1 MIKFKICEFLTYWLK
16 IIDLFH
22 VNPFFFFLQ
31 AIIKSWI
38 KQLKIKLENVSFKHL
53 EKNMTCLKKAVSA
66 SVTLSFA
73 LTLTWDDRYSF
84 QGSKNSERSQR
95 RHTTQIHKLCYISE
109 TWRVRNQTLPDI
121 QHTGRSRHRVAVGF
135 KGQTDVAHLN
145 VFSAYLELLKSFS
158 KLWVPWMCGELIHCL
173 CV

>member
-1 MIKFKICEFLTYWLK
+1 MWLK
-16 IIDLFH
+16 RIDLFN
-22 VNPFFFFLQ
+22 VNPFFLH
-31 AIIKSWI
+31 AIIKSWT

-53 EKNMTCLKKAVSA
+53 EKKKAVSA

-109 TWRVRNQTLPDI
+109 TWRVGNQTLPDI

-135 KGQTDVAHLN
+135 KGHTDIADAPKRVLCLPGITEIVFKALSTLN
-145 VFSAYLELLKSFS
+145 VRRADTLPMCINSVTN
-158 KLWVPWMCGELIHCL
+158 LWDQMHRYK
-173 CV
+173 

>member
-1 MIKFKICEFLTYWLK
+1 MWIFDLLIKNNWLIQCESDITFFCMQPSNHESKQEHLK
-16 IIDLFH
+16 RKL
-22 VNPFFFFLQ
+22 
-31 AIIKSWI
+31 KS
-38 KQLKIKLENVSFKHL
+38 VSFKHL

-66 SVTLSFA
+66 SVTLCFA

-109 TWRVRNQTLPDI
+109 TWRVGNQTLPDI

-135 KGQTDVAHLN
+135 KGHTDVAHLN
-145 VFSAYLELLKSFS
+145 VFSAYLELLK
-158 KLWVPWMCGELIHCL
+158 
-173 CV
+173 

>member
-1 MIKFKICEFLTYWLK
+1 M
-16 IIDLFH
+16 
-22 VNPFFFFLQ
+22 NPFFFFFASNNQ
-31 AIIKSWI
+31 IMN
-38 KQLKIKLENVSFKHL
+38 QTTENKTGKCLKHL

-66 SVTLSFA
+66 SVTLSYA

-158 KLWVPWMCGELIHCL
+158 KL
-173 CV
+173 